1 MIGDLLYVTVGVI
14 ELWVCCHP
22 GVVVFLRSFS
32 PSVRLDY
39 NCISSTSLLIGA
51 TRHSRS
57 KSLRVILWTYS
68 SAVSSEYNHSTR
80 RRRVHG
86 CHPTIFTCLRKIYS
100 SAVPRSFRRPDC
112 ATECRSVVLVLHGV
126 LNCCVGTLLLCGFSS
141 VMEYLL
147 CDGYYWITDVTRTLR
162 CFR

>member
-32 PSVRLDY
+32 PSVRVDY

-68 SAVSSEYNHSTR
+68 SAVSSEYNRSTR

-112 ATECRSVVLVLHGV
+112 ATECRSVVL
-126 LNCCVGTLLLCGFSS
+126 GTSWCAELLCGNIVVVWIFF
-141 VMEYLL
+141 
-147 CDGYYWITDVTRTLR
+147 GYGIFTL
-162 CFR
+162 